1 MNARKWIAMLLFSL
15 IATSSF
21 TALAQQVRISGH
33 VRDINSH
40 QDIPSVNIYVKSSQV
55 GTVTDQ
61 TGRFSLLVLGDA
73 KTTKIVFQHVAFE
86 ILELSL
92 DSLRSINVVYLQ
104 PRIIPLQGVEVSGEA
119 IDRPEIQ
126 KDIPQTLAVV
136 NAKDFE
142 IRGYVDAGDL
152 LRTDH
157 SVQVEEDLSG
167 KKTVA
172 IRGGNADEVVV
183 MYNGVKMNNV
193 YDNVFDLSLIDLED
207 VQRFEIIKGSN
218 TALYGPDAFSG
229 VINIVPKT
237 KLDYSLRFQQRVGTY
252 RSGNWGLHVNPEN
265 LLWRSDRF
273 NASYSY
279 KRGGVERKF
288 IDFDENG
295 DSARLTNESTHHT
308 ASMSFSFDG
317 HDNPRRGRSLN
328 VMFIDTQVDY
338 RNERDDETVGNK
350 NRLYTAKFAADMSR
364 FANYSVSM
372 SYKELLEMQVI
383 RTGTGFLDRSY
394 DDNSIHFN
402 AENTLD
408 LGKVDWLFGYQYQ
421 RAELDFFDDRTG
433 SNLQQIGLKS
443 ALLQREH
450 HGLVSIAKLRNDV
463 DAEFLQSFDLNLSV
477 RHDFIKD
484 TQKDAQF
491 READS
496 GQRDQIT
503 AQANN
508 DWRETIMKLSVG
520 VNGLQNDF
528 SLQAYM
534 NFGTNVKFPTL
545 FQQISLAEDP
555 SLLTSRIGASA
566 NLAPEKNNSIELG
579 AKLSRQIYDQ
589 PVIYG
594 WSIDAL
600 YFQNHYDNKIV
611 TVANVTSPVATYF
624 SVPDASISG
633 LELKPSAYLY
643 KKKVTIGL
651 GLSKYWIS
659 DKDVFPFKSDMKRTL
674 SLIIDHAGYNFQAL
688 WFKEG
693 EQIARLRQLDGQP
706 VQVILPDYSN
716 LDLHL
721 SKTFTLFK
729 IKLFAN
735 VSGRNLLNNQDLVLE
750 GIALRDRRYYITVGS
765 QF

>member
-1 MNARKWIAMLLFSL
+1 MKVQKVVAVL
-15 IATSSF
+15 IFVAIHLSAF
-21 TALAQQVRISGH
+21 AVVAQQNSISGV

-40 QDIPSVNIYVKSSQV
+40 QDIPNVNVYIKDTQR
-55 GTVTDQ
+55 GTTTDQ
-61 TGRFSLLVLGDA
+61 TGRFSLSLTGD
-73 KTTKIVFQHVAFE
+73 TEGTRIVFQHVAFE
-86 ILELSL
+86 VFEMSL
-92 DSLRSINVVYLQ
+92 DSLRALSVVYLQ

-119 IDRPEIQ
+119 INRPEIQ
-126 KDIPQTLAVV
+126 KDIPQALAIV
-136 NAKDFE
+136 NSKDFE

-237 KLDYSLRFQQRVGTY
+237 KLDYSLRFQQRIGTY
-252 RSGNWGLHVNPEN
+252 RSGNWGIHVNPEN
-265 LLWRSDRF
+265 LLWNSDRF
-273 NASYSY
+273 NASYSF
-279 KRGGVERKF
+279 KRGGVERNF
-288 IDFDENG
+288 VDFEEDG
-295 DSARLTNESTHHT
+295 DRASLTNESTHHT
-308 ASMSFSFDG
+308 ASLGFSFDDG
-317 HDNPRRGRSLN
+317 TGQRRGRDLN
-328 VMFIDTQVDY
+328 LMFIDTQLDY
-338 RNERDDETVGNK
+338 RNERDDETVENS
-350 NRLYTAKFAADMSR
+350 NRLYTAKYTSDLSR
-364 FANYSVSM
+364 YLNYSVSL
-372 SYKELLEMQVI
+372 SYKELLENQNI
-383 RTGTGFLDRSY
+383 RTGTGFLDRTF

-402 AENTLD
+402 ADNTFE
-408 LGKVDWLFGYQYQ
+408 LGKVSWLVGYQFQ
-421 RAELDFFDDRTG
+421 RAELDFFDDRVG
-433 SNLQQIGLKS
+433 GNLQQIGLKS
-443 ALLQREH
+443 ALLTRQH
-450 HGLVSIAKLRNDV
+450 HGLVSIAKLQNEV
-463 DAEFLQSFDLNLSV
+463 DAKFLHSFDLNFSV

-484 TQKDAQF
+484 EQDDAEF

-496 GQRDQIT
+496 GQRSQIV
-503 AQANN
+503 AQGQN
-508 DWRETIMKLSVG
+508 DWRETIMKFSLG
-520 VNGLQNDF
+520 IAGLQNDY
-528 SLQAYM
+528 SLQAYL
-534 NFGTNVKFPTL
+534 NFGKNVKFPTL
-545 FQQISLAEDP
+545 FQQISLAEDV
-555 SLLTSRIGASA
+555 SLLTSRFGASTELDPEQNNSVEIGA
-566 NLAPEKNNSIELG
+566 E
-579 AKLSRQIYDQ
+579 LSRQIYDH

-594 WSIDAL
+594 WRIEGL

-633 LELKPSAYLY
+633 FEVRPSVYMY
-643 KKKVTIGL
+643 KKKITLEI

-659 DKDVFPFKSDMKRTL
+659 DKDVFPFKSDMKRTFGL
-674 SLIIDHAGYNFQAL
+674 SIDHAGYNFQAL

-693 EQIARLRQLDGQP
+693 EQIARLRQLDGLP
-706 VQVILPDYSN
+706 VEVILPDYAN
-716 LDLHL
+716 LDVHL
-721 SKTFTLFK
+721 SKTFSLFK

-735 VSGRNLLNNQDLVLE
+735 ISGRNLLNSEDLVLE